1 MTSPTSPRLRDRFGR
16 RIENVRFSVTDRCNL
31 RCSYCMPA
39 EGLEWLRRGELL
51 SFEEFERL
59 ARIFVGL
66 GVEKVRIT
74 GGEPLVR
81 RDLPELIG
89 RLARIEGLR
98 DLSLTTNGI
107 LLPELAEPLA
117 RAGLRRVNVSLDS
130 LSREIFQRIVRRDAF
145 AKVLEGLESAA
156 RWFDGPVKV
165 NTVLLRGVNDHEIP
179 GFVHLARERGFE
191 IRFIEYMPLDADASW
206 SREELVSGDEVRA
219 AIAREHAI
227 IPDPACDPRSPSR
240 DWVFAD
246 GAPGKVGFIDSVTA
260 PFCEACNRVRM
271 TADGK
276 LRTCLFSTRETDLR
290 SLLRGDGEHAASD
303 EAIARA
309 ISASVWEK
317 EPGHRIN
324 EADFVRASRSMSQ
337 IGG

>member
-1 MTSPTSPRLRDRFGR
+1 
-16 RIENVRFSVTDRCNL
+16 
-31 RCSYCMPA
+31 
-39 EGLEWLRRGELL
+39 
-51 SFEEFERL
+51 
-59 ARIFVGL
+59 
-66 GVEKVRIT
+66 
-74 GGEPLVR
+74 PLVR

-227 IPDPACDPRSPSR
+227 IPDPACDPR
-240 DWVFAD
+240 
-246 GAPGKVGFIDSVTA
+246 
-260 PFCEACNRVRM
+260 
-271 TADGK
+271 
-276 LRTCLFSTRETDLR
+276 
-290 SLLRGDGEHAASD
+290 
-303 EAIARA
+303 
-309 ISASVWEK
+309 
-317 EPGHRIN
+317 
-324 EADFVRASRSMSQ
+324 
-337 IGG
+337 